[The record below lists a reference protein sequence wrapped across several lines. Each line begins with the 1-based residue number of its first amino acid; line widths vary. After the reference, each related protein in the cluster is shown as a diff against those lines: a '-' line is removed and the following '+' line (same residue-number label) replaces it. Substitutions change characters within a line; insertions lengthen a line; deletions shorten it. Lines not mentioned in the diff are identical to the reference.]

1 MLLRVTLIWN
11 GWPTTNSDEGVM
23 GIVALHIFKRGEWP
37 IYVYGQNYLGTIEA
51 YLGAF
56 FFRFF
61 GPSLFALRL
70 GTVFLY
76 AGFLL
81 ALYLLTCLLYSK
93 GVALVSVFFLCL
105 GSADTLAQQLLAEGY
120 LEPLLFETLPLLLA
134 SWLALSF
141 HPNMS
146 LKEQRIRL
154 VAHGCLGVVIG
165 LGVWSHPLIAPFVGA
180 SLLLV
185 ALFCRSEVP
194 TLASLFAILGYLLG
208 SLPILLFN
216 LQYPGSSLLQTLLG
230 VYKAGGTALKHPS
243 GNFGLSLLGTIAV
256 SIPTATGATP
266 LCPLSSEPSQW
277 VGQFSLS
284 CGILQLFWGGGAIFL
299 HTLAA
304 FTIIR
309 EMQKHRRAFLAS
321 GSSADKNH
329 LVRCT
334 SRLMLLASA
343 DLTLLLYMGSPAP
356 ALIPILSSRYL
367 IGLLVATPVIVGF
380 VWPKLSEG
388 QSALNQFM
396 SIWAIAL
403 MGRMPDRIKVYLLSF
418 ISLILILGTVTTFLH
433 IPDAQYQKQREDK
446 LIKTL
451 LSLHTPH
458 IYSDYWTCNRIIFES
473 NERVIC
479 ASLDKNLEKWENRYR
494 PYWNIVQDDP
504 HSAYVFHIELDNA
517 TGISQDQT
525 FGDGIAQEQLF
536 ASRFGKDYH
545 RMSVAGYAVYLPVRR

>member
-1 MLLRVTLIWN
+1 
-11 GWPTTNSDEGVM
+11 
-23 GIVALHIFKRGEWP
+23 
-37 IYVYGQNYLGTIEA
+37 
-51 YLGAF
+51 
-56 FFRFF
+56 
-61 GPSLFALRL
+61 
-70 GTVFLY
+70 
-76 AGFLL
+76 
-81 ALYLLTCLLYSK
+81 
-93 GVALVSVFFLCL
+93 
-105 GSADTLAQQLLAEGY
+105 
-120 LEPLLFETLPLLLA
+120 
-134 SWLALSF
+134 
-141 HPNMS
+141 
-146 LKEQRIRL
+146 
-154 VAHGCLGVVIG
+154 
-165 LGVWSHPLIAPFVGA
+165 
-180 SLLLV
+180 
-185 ALFCRSEVP
+185 VP
-194 TLASLFAILGYLLG
+194 TLASLCAILGYLLG

-216 LQYPGSSLLQTLLG
+216 IQYPGSSLLLTLLG

-266 LCPLSSEPSQW
+266 PCPLPSEPGQW
-277 VGQFSLS
+277 VSQFSLS
-284 CGILQLFWGGGAIFL
+284 CGVLQGFWGGGLILL
-299 HTLAA
+299 HILAA

-309 EMQKHRRAFLAS
+309 EMQKHRQAFLVS

-329 LVRCT
+329 LVRCM

-343 DLTLLLYMGSPAP
+343 DLTLFLDMGSPAP

-367 IGLLVATPVIVGF
+367 VGLLVATPVVVGF
-380 VWPKLSEG
+380 LWPKLSEG
-388 QSALNQFM
+388 QNQSM
-396 SIWAIAL
+396 SLWAIAL
-403 MGRMPDRIKVYLLSF
+403 MGRMLDRVKVCLLSF
-418 ISLILILGTVTTFLH
+418 ISLILMLGTATTFLH

-494 PYWNIVQDDP
+494 PYRKIVQDDP

-536 ASRFGKDYH
+536 ASRFGKDYR
-545 RMSVAGYAVYLPVRR
+545 RMFVAGYAVYLPVRK